1 VVYAA
6 ACAGAV
12 RSVDGGATWQT
23 LEGARLLGY
32 EARFIAVALR
42 APDVLYAMSA
52 SEGGTVRL
60 AASADGG
67 ATWRDVT
74 PDVPPPDELWAPIAL
89 RIDPRDPHVAYA
101 VTWKGVFRTADGG
114 ATWLPANAGLE
125 AVRQVDVSVVAYPLS
140 ALAIDPARPD
150 VLYLGTGGLHS
161 EGMGVYRSLDGGRQ
175 WHRLG
180 DGLGSRPVRAL
191 VFAGRLVFAATPDG
205 LWRVQW

>member
-1 VVYAA
+1 
-6 ACAGAV
+6 
-12 RSVDGGATWQT
+12 
-23 LEGARLLGY
+23 
-32 EARFIAVALR
+32 
-42 APDVLYAMSA
+42 
-52 SEGGTVRL
+52 
-60 AASADGG
+60 
-67 ATWRDVT
+67 
-74 PDVPPPDELWAPIAL
+74 
-89 RIDPRDPHVAYA
+89 
-101 VTWKGVFRTADGG
+101 
-114 ATWLPANAGLE
+114 
-125 AVRQVDVSVVAYPLS
+125 VVAYPLS

>member
-6 ACAGAV
+6 ACPDAV
-12 RSVDGGATWQT
+12 RSVDGGATWQA
-23 LEGARLLGY
+23 LEGARLLDY
-32 EARFIAVALR
+32 EARFIAAAPR
-42 APDVLYAMSA
+42 AADVLYVMSA

-74 PDVPPPDELWAPIAL
+74 PPDEPWAPIAL
-89 RIDPRDPHVAYA
+89 RIDPSDPHVAYA